1 MSTPSDSKA
10 FTRRNFAAAIT
21 TAAALPALSAP
32 QQPARPAGA
41 TDNQPDPNTSVM
53 PGMRGGTIAVIQPFD
68 APLEF
73 KRSDVPLAAEPFPMT
88 QVRLLPSIF
97 KDAQDWNRA
106 YMQRLPEDRLVR
118 NFMVNAGLPSSAQPL
133 GGWEQDTAGRAGEL
147 RGHFTGHYLSAAAFL
162 GASTGDAEIKA
173 KGDQMVADLAKC
185 QAKLGGG
192 YLSAFPT
199 EWFDRLDARKSV
211 WAPFYTIHKI
221 MAGMFDMYQVGGNKQ
236 ALTVLEG
243 MASWA
248 DQWTAS
254 KSEEHMQ
261 SILNTEYGGMGET
274 LYNLAA
280 VTGED
285 RWARAGDRFTKKS
298 FFNPLAMSRDELRG
312 LHSNTHIPQVLA
324 AARRYEISGDAR
336 FQHVSDFFFETVSKN
351 RTYATGGTSNGEG
364 WLVQPGL
371 LGHEL
376 KIYGAPEC
384 CCSYNMLKLA
394 RHLYSWSPEPSYFD
408 YYEHTMLNMRI
419 GTIHP
424 QTGVTQYYL
433 SLNPG
438 AYKTFNTDYESFWCC
453 TGSGVEEY
461 SKLNDSIYW
470 RDADGVYVNLF
481 VASELNWAEKGFKL
495 RQETKFP
502 EQQSTSLV
510 VAAAGPAR
518 MSIRLRVPSWLK
530 SAPTVKL
537 NGKPLE
543 ASAAPG
549 SYLTISRVWK
559 TADRIEMELPM
570 HLTVEKMPDDPTIQA
585 FLYGPLALAGD
596 FGADGLTPN
605 MLVGPNSPRARWPR
619 PAGVANPNANANAGR
634 GGAPL
639 PPVDFNLK
647 AAHSDPAAWIK
658 PTGKPLTFQTTG
670 QTRDVTL
677 VPINSVFDRRYV
689 VYWQVS

>member
-1 MSTPSDSKA
+1 MKP
-10 FTRRNFAAAIT
+10 FTRRNFAAAL
-21 TAAALPALSAP
+21 AAGATLPKLSADQQ

-41 TDNQPDPNTSVM
+41 TDAQPDPNTSVM

-68 APLEF
+68 GPIEF
-73 KRSDVPLAAEPFPMT
+73 KRSDVPLQAQPFPMT
-88 QVRLLPSIF
+88 QVRLLPGVF
-97 KDAQDWNRA
+97 KDAEEWNRA
-106 YMQRLPEDRLVR
+106 YMQRLPEDRLAR
-118 NFMVNAGLPSSAQPL
+118 NFLVNAGIASDAKPL

-162 GASTGDAEIKA
+162 SASTGDAEIKA

-185 QAKLGGG
+185 QAKLNNSG
-192 YLSAFPT
+192 YLSAFPI
-199 EWFDRLDARKSV
+199 EWFDRLDARKPV

-221 MAGMFDMYQVGGNKQ
+221 MAGMFDMYQTGGNKQ
-236 ALTVLEG
+236 ALDVLLG
-243 MASWA
+243 MANWA

-261 SILNTEYGGMGET
+261 SILTTEYGGMGET

-280 VTGED
+280 VTNDD
-285 RWARAGDRFTKKS
+285 RWAKAGDRFTKKA
-298 FFNPLAMSRDELRG
+298 FFNPLAMRRDELRG

-324 AARRYEISGDAR
+324 AARRYEISGDSR
-336 FQHVSDFFFETVSKN
+336 FQEVADFFFDTVSKS
-351 RTYATGGTSNGEG
+351 RTYVTGGTSNGEG

-394 RHLYSWSPEPSYFD
+394 RHLYGWSPQPSYFD
-408 YYEHTMLNMRI
+408 YYEHTLLNMRL

-424 QTGVTQYYL
+424 ETGVTQYYL

-470 RDADGVYVNLF
+470 RDAEGLYVNLF
-481 VASELNWAEKGFKL
+481 IASELNWPEKNFKL
-495 RQETKFP
+495 RQDTKFP
-502 EQQSTSLV
+502 EQPGTSLTIT
-510 VAAAGPAR
+510 AAKPTEMA
-518 MSIRLRVPSWLK
+518 IRLRVPAWLK
-530 SAPTVKL
+530 SAPVVKI

-549 SYLTISRVWK
+549 SYLSLKRVWK
-559 TADRIEMELPM
+559 SSDRIEMELPM
-570 HLTVEKMPDDPTIQA
+570 HLRVEKMPDEHSLQA
-585 FLYGPLALAGD
+585 FLYGPLVLAGD
-596 FGADGLTPN
+596 LGSEGLTPN
-605 MLVGPNSPRARWPR
+605 MLVGPNSPRVRWPR
-619 PAGVANPNANANAGR
+619 NNTGAANPNANAGR
-634 GGAPL
+634 GGPQL

-647 AAHSDPAAWIK
+647 ASAADPAAWIK
-658 PTGKPLTFQTTG
+658 PAGKPLTFQTTG
-670 QTRDVTL
+670 QAKDVTL
-677 VPINSVFDRRYV
+677 APINTIFDRRYV
-689 VYWQVS
+689 IYWQVS